1 MANLRVDFK
10 NVIGK
15 IKPMNA
21 VNNGPK
27 MPSRMFSKSGNF
39 DYYKEAGIPFARNHD
54 AGLYSYYGGERTVD
68 INAIFPNFDADP
80 YDPASYDF
88 ICTDYYTQ
96 NTLDAGTKIFY
107 RLGNKIDHR
116 VKKYDSVPPKDFHK
130 WAVIC
135 EHIIKHYNEGWA
147 DGFHWNIEYWEIWN
161 EPENGR
167 ECWDGP
173 FEDFLELFVIAAKHL
188 KSKFP
193 HLKIGGPAFATGGV
207 DKRKDDFL
215 KYMKERDVPLDFFSW
230 HTYKSEACKYEKRI
244 YAVRESLDRAGY
256 TETES
261 ILNEWTYI
269 INWHEGLRES
279 IKTIISTK
287 GAAFVSA
294 IMATGQNSPLD
305 MMMYYDARPD
315 WPLNCLFDF
324 YTGDRLKGYYSF
336 KMFSELYRLGE
347 HVESVS
353 DDEEIYAVA
362 AKNSEKSAV
371 MLTYF
376 TNNTEAE
383 SKKIELTL
391 SGGADGYS
399 VSLLDDNHDAE
410 SIGVFE
416 VQNNKIQLTLE
427 ANTVVLLQSN
437 A

>member
-1 MANLRVDFK
+1 MEMKDIFEK
-10 NVIGK
+10 NSS
-15 IKPMNA
+15 PTSFA
-21 VNNGPK
+21 ALDPTNGPYALADVFTISNFIVTSITI
-27 MPSRMFSKSGNF
+27 PIYATFESNEDGNF
-39 DYYKEAGIPFARNHD
+39 IFTMYKVSNSLT
-54 AGLYSYYGGERTVD
+54 GLRSKVKEIYEIAINAEEYALLENSVVRAYITVD
-68 INAIFPNFDADP
+68 LSE
-80 YDPASYDF
+80 YDIVLTENQSLAFCAVTDTIIPAY
-88 ICTDYYTQ
+88 
-96 NTLDAGTKIFY
+96 
-107 RLGNKIDHR
+107 
-116 VKKYDSVPPKDFHK
+116 
-130 WAVIC
+130 
-135 EHIIKHYNEGWA
+135 IKT
-147 DGFHWNIEYWEIWN
+147 WEIWN

-305 MMMYYDARPD
+305 MMMYYDARPN

-376 TNNTEAE
+376 TNNTETE

-437 A
+437 D